1 MKRVLVTGSREWMDW
16 PLLCQALN
24 VNKPDVV
31 VHGGARGADAMAG
44 EWAKVAA
51 KPAEIYPASGFP
63 SPRARNQHM
72 VDQGADVCLAFANSW
87 ASGTGMC
94 ARMARKAGIPVID
107 YGVDT
112 RHEAKPSVAS
122 ISKSLED
129 ATSLEA
135 RP

>member
-1 MKRVLVTGSREWMDW
+1 MRRILITGSRRWMDW
-16 PLLCQALN
+16 PGLCAAIN
-24 VNKPDVV
+24 EHRPDVI
-31 VHGGARGADAMAG
+31 VHGGATGADAMAG
-44 EWAKVAA
+44 EWARVANKA
-51 KPAEIYPASGFP
+51 AEVYPASGFP

-72 VDQGADVCLAFANSW
+72 VNLGADVCLAFADKW

-112 RHEAKPSVAS
+112 SM
-122 ISKSLED
+122 
-129 ATSLEA
+129 EA

>member
-1 MKRVLVTGSREWMDW
+1 MKRILVTGSRKWDDW

-24 VNKPDVV
+24 VAKPDVV
-31 VHGGARGADAMAG
+31 VHGGAYGADAMAG
-44 EWAKVAA
+44 QWAKVARL
-51 KPAEIYPASGFP
+51 PAEVYPAAGA
-63 SPRARNQHM
+63 PRVRNQHM
-72 VDQGADVCLAFANSW
+72 VDQGADVCLAFALTW

-112 RHEAKPSVAS
+112 
-122 ISKSLED
+122 
-129 ATSLEA
+129 SLEA